1 MNNNSLI
8 SSDIQ
13 LVYKVPSL
21 YHKYCFIVSLN
32 QILNKSIYCGTSL
45 VTQWLR
51 LCSQCGG
58 PGFNP
63 WSGNQITHAATK
75 SLHTTTKDPTFHNEN
90 HRSHVL
96 QLRHDTATYIHMT
109 KKSIHCNWLIDI
121 ANLFIFLFLIHVTY

>member
-1 MNNNSLI
+1 MNNNFLI

-13 LVYKVPSL
+13 LVYKFLSL
-21 YHKYCFIVSLN
+21 FHKYCFIVSLN
-32 QILNKSIYCGTSL
+32 QIVNKSICCGTSL
-45 VTQWLR
+45 VVHRLR

-75 SLHTTTKDPTFHNEN
+75 NLYAATKDPTCHNEN

-96 QLRHDTATYIHMT
+96 QLRPDTAKYIHIT

-121 ANLFIFLFLIHVTY
+121 VNPFVYLFLIHVNY